1 MINVFGEE
9 EFKLIVQRGKT
20 IPNYAISKKGEIL
33 SIRANKLKKATVR
46 TRLKANGK
54 GHYVMDV
61 STSIPVPKD
70 LFEDYQY
77 RVYGNKLTNKS
88 TVEFPLRVHKAV
100 METWKPIDKYPP
112 DQLKGDWDKAPES
125 FKQWVRETAYV
136 DHIDDNPTNN
146 HVDNLRWVTPRQ
158 NANYVKAQEFYDSDR
173 MEKLKQKHRDGYGV

>member
-173 MEKLKQKHRDGYGV
+173 MEKLKQKHRDGCGV

>member
-20 IPNYAISKKGEIL
+20 IPNYAVSKKGEIL

-70 LFEDYQY
+70 LFIKLLWKL
-77 RVYGNKLTNKS
+77 GN
-88 TVEFPLRVHKAV
+88 
-100 METWKPIDKYPP
+100 
-112 DQLKGDWDKAPES
+112 QLINIH
-125 FKQWVRETAYV
+125 Q
-136 DHIDDNPTNN
+136 IN
-146 HVDNLRWVTPRQ
+146 
-158 NANYVKAQEFYDSDR
+158 
-173 MEKLKQKHRDGYGV
+173 

>member
-9 EFKLIVQRGKT
+9 EFKLIVQRGKI
-20 IPNYAISKKGEIL
+20 IPNYAVSEKGEIF
-33 SIRANKLKKATVR
+33 SIRANKFKKLTVR
-46 TRLKANGK
+46 TRSKKSGK
-54 GHYVMDV
+54 GYYVMDV

-77 RVYGNKLTNKS
+77 RVYGNPLTNKS

-100 METWKPIDKYPP
+100 METWRPIDKYPP
-112 DQLKGDWDKAPES
+112 IPKEDWDKTPETA
-125 FKQWVRETAYV
+125 KQFIRDSAYV
-136 DHIDDNPTNN
+136 DHIDDDPTNN

-173 MEKLKQKHRDGYGV
+173 MEKLKQKHRDGLGV